1 MHRGGGYIQTH
12 CQKKINKKIKRADQ
26 SLPDVY
32 GTTLNRSTLAVFLS
46 VVLITEMLEIYI
58 QTSNDQNVQLILKS
72 YLPVVYST
80 PASDYLVCIFNLS
93 FFPIPGLNVI
103 KLKNTICVV
112 APKKKHPRTLFIPRQ
127 EKKTIC
133 KNVAVMFL
141 SLTFLSKCKPG
152 NG

>member
-1 MHRGGGYIQTH
+1 
-12 CQKKINKKIKRADQ
+12 
-26 SLPDVY
+26 
-32 GTTLNRSTLAVFLS
+32 

-58 QTSNDQNVQLILKS
+58 QTSSDQNVQLILKS

-112 APKKKHPRTLFIPRQ
+112 APEKIHPIRILYQIYEELRL
-127 EKKTIC
+127 E
-133 KNVAVMFL
+133 
-141 SLTFLSKCKPG
+141 
-152 NG
+152 